1 MALLKV
7 TELTK
12 TFGGLTANR
21 DVNISLDK
29 GEIIGLIGPNGA
41 GKTTLF
47 NCIAG
52 YYRPDSGSIWF
63 SEQNITGLNPHKICT
78 LGLARTFQKV
88 RVFKDM
94 SVLENVMVGSFLH
107 HQSRRIAETEA
118 EEVLAFTGLDQKALM
133 RGSSL
138 TIADKKRLEIAR
150 ALATNPKLLLLDEAI
165 AGLNPKETAEAV
177 ELIKAIRHKGITIL
191 MVEHVMEVIM
201 PISDR
206 VIVLDGGIK
215 IAEDVPTEIIR
226 HERVIQAYLGE

>member
-1 MALLKV
+1 VTLLKV
-7 TELTK
+7 TDLTK
-12 TFGGLTANR
+12 TFGGLTANHK
-21 DVNISLDK
+21 VSISLNE
-29 GEIIGLIGPNGA
+29 GEIVGLIGPNGA
-41 GKTTLF
+41 GKTTFF

-52 YYRPDSGSIWF
+52 YYQPDSGSIWF
-63 SEQNITGLNPHKICT
+63 NGQDITHMHPHKICD
-78 LGLARTFQKV
+78 LGLSRTFQKV
-88 RVFKDM
+88 RIFKDM
-94 SVLENVMVGSFLH
+94 SVLENVMVGSFLRSA
-107 HQSRRIAETEA
+107 SRRTASAVAEDM
-118 EEVLAFTGLDQKALM
+118 LAFTGLDHKASM

-177 ELIKAIRHKGITIL
+177 ELIRAIQNKGITIL

-206 VIVLDGGIK
+206 VVVLDGGIK
-215 IAEDVPTEIIR
+215 IAEDVPMEIIR